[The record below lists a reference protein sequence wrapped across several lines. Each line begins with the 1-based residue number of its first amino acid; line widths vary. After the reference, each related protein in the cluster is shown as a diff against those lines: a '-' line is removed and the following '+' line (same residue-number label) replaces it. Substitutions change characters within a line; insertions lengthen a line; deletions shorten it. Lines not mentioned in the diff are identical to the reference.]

1 MATIETLLLDSAISS
16 VPGLTSKGNDYLE
29 SVQVWVISLTN
40 IRVEP
45 RKNAESASAGLNSI
59 LYKGGYISSQASQ
72 GQHRSWPFLW
82 FSGNAKWTAYEDGSV
97 SRTSEKIPGVG
108 TVEEVMGKARPL
120 VNLAKK
126 HEGEA
131 VPYNINLS
139 LTGNLL
145 TSLFPADSKER
156 TSCQIMA
163 GAMPM
168 LEARMRQLAAQHGEV
183 QLHITVGMTSDTY
196 AAASVKKMYK
206 SSADLEDKYAFEVML
221 QERDILGLKWVIPG
235 EKTFVPG
242 LNLGQIVNI
251 TSEQYLPDTTE
262 KEVLTPDEVLPKDAN
277 VIRFLNKNYGKFIK
291 ESGMDHNLVTT
302 REAFLKTL
310 TGSFLKWTEI
320 AEKKA
325 KAMDVLASW
334 NPEGKSGPRIMGKPV
349 ATETP
354 VVTSTPVPAVETL
367 EKEVATPVVTPV
379 VTLPTPQVEE
389 QKVATPTRTSRMGSR
404 LNTGAMS
411 SIASSLASEFDED

>member
-1 MATIETLLLDSAISS
+1 MATIETIILDNAISS
-16 VPGLTSKGNDYLE
+16 VPGLTSKPNDYIE

-59 LYKGGYISSQASQ
+59 LFKGGYISSQASQ

-82 FSGNAKWTAYEDGSV
+82 FSGNAKWTSYEDGSV

-108 TVEEVMGKARPL
+108 TVEEVMGKARAL
-120 VNLAKK
+120 TNLAKK
-126 HEGEA
+126 HEGEP
-131 VPYNINLS
+131 VPYNINLA

-145 TSLFPADSKER
+145 TSLFPPDSKER

-168 LEARMRQLAAQHGEV
+168 LEARMRQLAANGEV

-206 SSADLEDKYAFEVML
+206 SSADLEDKHAFEVML

-235 EKTFVPG
+235 DKTFVPG

-251 TSEQYLPDTTE
+251 TSEQYLPEKAE

-291 ESGMDHNLVTT
+291 DNGSDHTLVTT

-310 TGSFLKWTEI
+310 TGSFLKWAEI
-320 AEKKA
+320 PEKKA
-325 KAMDVLASW
+325 KAMDVLAGW
-334 NPEGKSGPRIMGKPV
+334 NPEGKSGPRVMGKPA
-349 ATETP
+349 ATETPAP

-367 EKEVATPVVTPV
+367 EKEVATPV

>member
-1 MATIETLLLDSAISS
+1 MAIETLLLDNAISS
-16 VPGLTSKGNDYLE
+16 VPGLTAKDNNYIE
-29 SVQVWVISLTN
+29 SVEVWVISLTN

-82 FSGNAKWTAYEDGSV
+82 FSGNAKWTAYEENSV
-97 SRTSEKIPGVG
+97 ERTEHRQPGVG
-108 TVEEVMGKARPL
+108 TVVEVMGKARPL
-120 VNLAKK
+120 RNLTKK
-126 HEGEA
+126 HEGEP

-221 QERDILGLKWVIPG
+221 QERDILGLKWVMPG
-235 EKTFVPG
+235 DKTFVPG

-251 TSEQYLPDTTE
+251 TSEKYVPSEPE

-291 ESGMDHNLVTT
+291 DNNLDHNLVST

-310 TGSFLKWTEI
+310 TGSFLKWTKI

-325 KAMDVLASW
+325 KAMDVLAGW
-334 NPEGKSGPRIMGKPV
+334 NPEGKSGPRVMGKP
-349 ATETP
+349 AP
-354 VVTSTPVPAVETL
+354 VVTYTPAVETL
-367 EKEVATPVVTPV
+367 EKEVATPVTPDIA
-379 VTLPTPQVEE
+379 QVEE
-389 QKVATPTRTSRMGSR
+389 PKAATPARTSRMGGQ
-404 LNTGAMS
+404 LNGGGMA

>member
-1 MATIETLLLDSAISS
+1 MATIETLLLDNAISS
-16 VPGLTSKGNDYLE
+16 VPGLTSKPNEYIE

-120 VNLAKK
+120 NNLAKK

-168 LEARMRQLAAQHGEV
+168 LENRMRQLAAQYGEV
-183 QLHITVGMTSDTY
+183 QLHITVGMSGDTY
-196 AAASVKKMYK
+196 AASSVKKMYK

-235 EKTFVPG
+235 DKTFVPG

-251 TSEQYLPDTTE
+251 TSEQYLPEKAE

-291 ESGMDHNLVTT
+291 EKALDHNLIST
-302 REAFLKTL
+302 REAFLKEL
-310 TGSFLKWTEI
+310 TGSFLKWAEI
-320 AEKKA
+320 PEKKA
-325 KAMDVLASW
+325 KAMDVLAGW
-334 NPEGKSGPRIMGKPV
+334 NPEGKSGPRVMGKAV
-349 ATETP
+349 E
-354 VVTSTPVPAVETL
+354 TPVPAVETL
-367 EKEVATPVVTPV
+367 EKEVATPVVTQ
-379 VTLPTPQVEE
+379 PTPQVEE
-389 QKVATPTRTSRMGSR
+389 PKAATPTRTSRMGSR

>member
-1 MATIETLLLDSAISS
+1 MATIETLLLDNAISS
-16 VPGLTSKGNDYLE
+16 VPGLTAKDNNYIE
-29 SVQVWVISLTN
+29 SVEVWVISLTN

-82 FSGNAKWTAYEDGSV
+82 FSGNAKWTAYEENTV
-97 SRTSEKIPGVG
+97 ERTEHRQPGAG
-108 TVEEVMGKARPL
+108 TVVEVMGKARPL
-120 VNLAKK
+120 RNLTKK
-126 HEGEA
+126 HEGEP

-145 TSLFPADSKER
+145 TSLFPTDSKER
-156 TSCQIMA
+156 NSCQIMA
-163 GAMPM
+163 GAMPI

-221 QERDILGLKWVIPG
+221 QERDILSIKWVLPG

-251 TSEQYLPDTTE
+251 TSEKYMPSEPE

-291 ESGMDHNLVTT
+291 EKALDPNLIST
-302 REAFLKTL
+302 REAFLKEL
-310 TGSFLKWTEI
+310 TGSFLKWAEI
-320 AEKKA
+320 PEKKA
-325 KAMDVLASW
+325 KAMDVLAGW
-334 NPEGKSGPRIMGKPV
+334 NPEWKSGPRVMGK
-349 ATETP
+349 ATEVP
-354 VVTSTPVPAVETL
+354 VVTSTTSTPVETL
-367 EKEVATPVVTPV
+367 EKEVATPVQSK
-379 VTLPTPQVEE
+379 PQVEE
-389 QKVATPTRTSRMGSR
+389 VKATTRTSRMGGR
-404 LNTGAMS
+404 LNSGGMA